1 MNFLIQNVVLADM
14 EVLVTKKSKMIGNE
28 EFEYISV
35 SEYAEREGVSSQTIR
50 NRIKDNLIETV
61 TFKRGKLNGILCKIK
76 KN

>member
-1 MNFLIQNVVLADM
+1 
-14 EVLVTKKSKMIGNE
+14 MIGNE

>member
-1 MNFLIQNVVLADM
+1 M
-14 EVLVTKKSKMIGNE
+14 GNE

-61 TFKRGKLNGILCKIK
+61 TFKRGKLN
-76 KN
+76 